1 MEARLRRPILGMAAL
16 CVSLVLSASESA
28 SAQYAPQVVAESQV
42 AMLQPTM
49 TPPVPAA
56 AAQPFVQ
63 GRPGATGPVMQ
74 AAPGMMAGATAAGP
88 SGGQSENFVVLCNDP
103 QLTEVV
109 SKAAERFRRDLAIHW
124 LGHELPPW
132 SRRCPIYVTAGP
144 SLGAGGETQFA
155 LYNGN
160 VGDWKMSVQ
169 GTPERILDS
178 VLPHEITHTL
188 LASHFAPLNVHVPRW
203 ADEGAC
209 TTVEHSSE
217 QDKHKSHL
225 VQYLSTGRGLAF
237 HRMFS
242 LKDYPRDILPLYA
255 QGHSVVEFLIAQ
267 GGPRQFV
274 KFLEDGMRS
283 GQWEP
288 AIQKAYGYDSMGQ
301 LQIKWNQ
308 WIAAGRGS
316 VEKYAGKPGAAA
328 AAASTLA
335 SEDASPSVPSLES
348 DLQVSTQ
355 PAKTGEEE
363 IAEGS
368 SIQLVAHGKE
378 AASTASASAIATGE
392 DSSEG
397 FYRKRLESKMRDIV
411 RVESNASATPV
422 SAAPAARTAALDR
435 NVGRSSMA
443 NGQISGRATA
453 RPQEAQSTPMRVIDW
468 GKDAPEGGL
477 QPIYR

>member
-1 MEARLRRPILGMAAL
+1 MEARLRRPISGMAAL

-74 AAPGMMAGATAAGP
+74 AAPGMMAGAAAAGP

-242 LKDYPRDILPLYA
+242 LKDYP
-255 QGHSVVEFLIAQ
+255 
-267 GGPRQFV
+267 
-274 KFLEDGMRS
+274 
-283 GQWEP
+283 
-288 AIQKAYGYDSMGQ
+288 
-301 LQIKWNQ
+301 
-308 WIAAGRGS
+308 
-316 VEKYAGKPGAAA
+316 
-328 AAASTLA
+328 
-335 SEDASPSVPSLES
+335 
-348 DLQVSTQ
+348 
-355 PAKTGEEE
+355 
-363 IAEGS
+363 
-368 SIQLVAHGKE
+368 
-378 AASTASASAIATGE
+378 
-392 DSSEG
+392 
-397 FYRKRLESKMRDIV
+397 
-411 RVESNASATPV
+411 
-422 SAAPAARTAALDR
+422 
-435 NVGRSSMA
+435 
-443 NGQISGRATA
+443 
-453 RPQEAQSTPMRVIDW
+453 
-468 GKDAPEGGL
+468 
-477 QPIYR
+477 